1 MDFSLIILTEKL
13 SVFIENGFL
22 VCKKKKTHIYKKK
35 KNNKTT
41 EIKKV
46 IINKLGNNI
55 LDM

>member
-35 KNNKTT
+35 NNKTT

>member
-1 MDFSLIILTEKL
+1 MDFLYVKRRKHTYT
-13 SVFIENGFL
+13 
-22 VCKKKKTHIYKKK
+22 KKKKK
-35 KNNKTT
+35 NKTT